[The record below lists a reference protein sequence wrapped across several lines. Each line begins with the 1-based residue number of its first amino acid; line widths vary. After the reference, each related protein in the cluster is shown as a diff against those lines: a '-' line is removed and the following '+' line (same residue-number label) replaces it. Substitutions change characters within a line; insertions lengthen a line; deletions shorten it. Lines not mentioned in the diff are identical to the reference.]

1 MLLQPWGIYVNGKSG
16 QQDAAWDFLK
26 FLTNQANMLL
36 LTTMTGWVSARQD
49 VDWKPLLDKIPQFG
63 VFVSTPKDVE
73 FYVEPVLGPWDE
85 IETRLAD
92 QLPAA
97 YVDPSLKD
105 DPAKVAA
112 LVHKWAEQT
121 DSLLKE
127 AGLYGT
133 D

>member
-1 MLLQPWGIYVNGKSG
+1 MTLYDRIASIYDPWSRSV
-16 QQDAAWDFLK
+16 
-26 FLTNQANMLL
+26 TE
-36 LTTMTGWVSARQD
+36 
-49 VDWKPLLDKIPQFG
+49 
-63 VFVSTPKDVE
+63 DVE
-73 FYVEPVLGPWDE
+73 FYVEPVLPPWDE

-112 LVHKWAEQT
+112 TIKKWAEQT
-121 DSLLKE
+121 DGLLKE